1 MKINPKLAVAVLA
14 SLILLS
20 FNCNNA
26 NAQLGIRVDG
36 GVVDFKAVQLSPF
49 ATENFY
55 TPAAQ
60 IGIDYDF
67 YIKGKFYITPGL
79 TWSYRPAKITASSF
93 FDAESMNPNTYVSW
107 FEWTHEHFLNLP
119 VHFKWNFEIRPEKF
133 SIFIFCGPVF
143 SLGLVSQ
150 ATINSYI
157 RIQNLSFHVMGKYN
171 YYTGAND
178 LEFPSYTLT
187 QEGEET
193 LKKAVD
199 DSYLRHARFQR
210 RFDAGVGFRFAN
222 RYDIVLGS
230 DFDINNRLVGNAGSN
245 STLQSSYYYIGFRYR
260 FWEW

>member
-1 MKINPKLAVAVLA
+1 MKINLKLAIVVLA

-26 NAQLGIRVDG
+26 NAQLGLRVDG

-119 VHFKWNFEIRPEKF
+119 VHFKWNFEIR
-133 SIFIFCGPVF
+133 
-143 SLGLVSQ
+143 SL
-150 ATINSYI
+150 
-157 RIQNLSFHVMGKYN
+157 
-171 YYTGAND
+171 
-178 LEFPSYTLT
+178 
-187 QEGEET
+187 
-193 LKKAVD
+193 
-199 DSYLRHARFQR
+199 YLF
-210 RFDAGVGFRFAN
+210 FLYLAG
-222 RYDIVLGS
+222 DM
-230 DFDINNRLVGNAGSN
+230 DF
-245 STLQSSYYYIGFRYR
+245 
-260 FWEW
+260 

>member
-36 GVVDFKAVQLSPF
+36 GVVDYKAVQLSPF

-79 TWSYRPAKITASSF
+79 TWSYRPAMITASSF
-93 FDAESMNPNTYVSW
+93 FDIESMNPNTYVLWS
-107 FEWTHEHFLNLP
+107 EWIHEHFLNLP

-133 SIFIFCGPVF
+133 SIFIFCGSSSAVLYFHLDWYP
-143 SLGLVSQ
+143 GL
-150 ATINSYI
+150 
-157 RIQNLSFHVMGKYN
+157 
-171 YYTGAND
+171 
-178 LEFPSYTLT
+178 
-187 QEGEET
+187 
-193 LKKAVD
+193 
-199 DSYLRHARFQR
+199 
-210 RFDAGVGFRFAN
+210 
-222 RYDIVLGS
+222 
-230 DFDINNRLVGNAGSN
+230 
-245 STLQSSYYYIGFRYR
+245 
-260 FWEW
+260 